1 MIISF
6 LICNG
11 AAACLPA
18 YYECPAIF
26 WNKCYQKYLSKTDEG
41 LLYFV
46 GISVVGSGSMWTER
60 GGTKISRLVYKLVC
74 KDNVIKL

>member
-60 GGTKISRLVYKLVC
+60 GGDKNKQVGVQTGMYR
-74 KDNVIKL
+74 